1 MLRHGLKNALIPIVT
16 VVGVQA
22 GYLLGGAVLTETV
35 FAWPGVGTLMVQG
48 ILARDFPLVQG
59 CVLVVAL
66 ASSSST
72 WRSTALRV
80 ARSTHPLR
88 VSGLS
93 VASPASTTHARA
105 AARTLRALG
114 RIARAIGWPCGWARL
129 LAVARGRRA
138 WLAAARPGHGG
149 HTESPAAAADP
160 GSSRSGTDEFGRD
173 LLARLVWGA
182 RVSLLAG
189 VATAAASMVVGVTL
203 GILGGFYTGWVETV
217 VMRLTDILMAFPY
230 ILLAI
235 AIVAGLGPG
244 LRNAMIA
251 IAIVGFPIY
260 TRLVRSI
267 VLSLREREFVEAAR
281 ALGATDPVMLGR
293 HILPHLLSP
302 VIVAFSLDVGAK
314 ILATA
319 GLSFLGLGTQPPT
332 ADWGSMLATGRQFV
346 ILSPHVV
353 LLPGLA
359 IFVIVLALNLV
370 GDALRDLLDP
380 RAAVR

>member
-1 MLRHGLKNALIPIVT
+1 M
-16 VVGVQA
+16 
-22 GYLLGGAVLTETV
+22 
-35 FAWPGVGTLMVQG
+35 
-48 ILARDFPLVQG
+48 
-59 CVLVVAL
+59 
-66 ASSSST
+66 S
-72 WRSTALRV
+72 LRV
-80 ARSTHPLR
+80 AGVDDPM
-88 VSGLS
+88 
-93 VASPASTTHARA
+93 ARA
-105 AARTLRALG
+105 AEASRLRRGIG
-114 RIARAIGWPCGWARL
+114 RVVRRDR
-129 LAVARGRRA
+129 LAVAAGLVL
-138 WLAAARPGHGG
+138 LAAVLVALLAPWLPLLDPDAVDTPNRLSPPLTHGH
-149 HTESPAAAADP
+149 
-160 GSSRSGTDEFGRD
+160 RLGTDEFGRD

-189 VATAAASMVVGVTL
+189 VATAGAAMVIGVAL
-203 GILGGFYTGWVETV
+203 GILGGFYTGWIETV

-251 IAIVGFPIY
+251 IAVVGFPIY
-260 TRLVRSI
+260 TRLVRGV
-267 VLSLREREFVEAAR
+267 VLTLREREFVEAAR
-281 ALGATDPVMLGR
+281 ALGATDPLILGR

-346 ILSPHVV
+346 VLSPHVV

-380 RAAVR
+380 RTPMH

>member
-1 MLRHGLKNALIPIVT
+1 MSNGS
-16 VVGVQA
+16 VGVATVPGGRPAPVAADPVA
-22 GYLLGGAVLTETV
+22 GLPRAARRLARRNRLAVAGLLVLIGAVLAAVLAPYLPLLDPDAVETTNRLK
-35 FAWPGVGTLMVQG
+35 P
-48 ILARDFPLVQG
+48 PL
-59 CVLVVAL
+59 
-66 ASSSST
+66 T
-72 WRSTALRV
+72 
-80 ARSTHPLR
+80 
-88 VSGLS
+88 
-93 VASPASTTHARA
+93 
-105 AARTLRALG
+105 
-114 RIARAIGWPCGWARL
+114 
-129 LAVARGRRA
+129 
-138 WLAAARPGHGG
+138 PGHVL
-149 HTESPAAAADP
+149 
-160 GSSRSGTDEFGRD
+160 GTDEFGRD

-189 VATAAASMVVGVTL
+189 AASAAAAMLLGVAL
-203 GILGGFYTGWVETV
+203 GILSGFYTGWTETLI
-217 VMRLTDILMAFPY
+217 MRATDILMAFPY

-251 IAIVGFPIY
+251 VAIVGLPLYI
-260 TRLVRSI
+260 RLVRSV

-281 ALGATDPVMLGR
+281 ALGAPDAVILGR
-293 HILPHLLSP
+293 HVLPHLVSP
-302 VIVAFSLDVGAK
+302 VVVAFSLDVGTK

-346 ILSPHVV
+346 ILRPHVV

-380 RAAVR
+380 RART

>member
-1 MLRHGLKNALIPIVT
+1 MSEHG
-16 VVGVQA
+16 
-22 GYLLGGAVLTETV
+22 
-35 FAWPGVGTLMVQG
+35 AWRQG
-48 ILARDFPLVQG
+48 
-59 CVLVVAL
+59 
-66 ASSSST
+66 
-72 WRSTALRV
+72 
-80 ARSTHPLR
+80 
-88 VSGLS
+88 
-93 VASPASTTHARA
+93 
-105 AARTLRALG
+105 
-114 RIARAIGWPCGWARL
+114 
-129 LAVARGRRA
+129 LAVAA
-138 WLAAARPGHGG
+138 ALALVAAVLAAVLAPVLPLIDPDTVDTPNRLRPPGSPGH
-149 HTESPAAAADP
+149 AL
-160 GSSRSGTDEFGRD
+160 GTDEFGRD

-189 VATAAASMVVGVTL
+189 VATAAASMLVGVVL
-203 GILGGFYTGWVETV
+203 GVVGGFYTGWVESI

-235 AIVAGLGPG
+235 AIVGGLGPG
-244 LRNAMIA
+244 LRNAMLA

-281 ALGATDPVMLGR
+281 ALGAGDPVILGR

-302 VIVAFSLDVGAK
+302 VIVAFSLDVGFK

-346 ILSPHVV
+346 ILSPHVA

-359 IFVIVLALNLV
+359 IFVVVLALNMV

-380 RAAVR
+380 RTAVR

>member
-1 MLRHGLKNALIPIVT
+1 MSIRVAGVGEPIV
-16 VVGVQA
+16 
-22 GYLLGGAVLTETV
+22 GAAEVSR
-35 FAWPGVGTLMVQG
+35 FRRG
-48 ILARDFPLVQG
+48 IGRLARRDRLA
-59 CVLVVAL
+59 VVA
-66 ASSSST
+66 
-72 WRSTALRV
+72 ALV
-80 ARSTHPLR
+80 L
-88 VSGLS
+88 
-93 VASPASTTHARA
+93 
-105 AARTLRALG
+105 
-114 RIARAIGWPCGWARL
+114 
-129 LAVARGRRA
+129 
-138 WLAAARPGHGG
+138 LAAALAALLAPWLPLLDPDTVDTPNRLQPPLTPGH
-149 HTESPAAAADP
+149 
-160 GSSRSGTDEFGRD
+160 RLGTDEFGRD
-173 LLARLVWGA
+173 LLARLIWGA

-189 VATAAASMVVGVTL
+189 VATAAAAMAIGVTL
-203 GILGGFYTGWVETV
+203 GILGGFYTGWIETV

-260 TRLVRSI
+260 TRLVRSV

-281 ALGATDPVMLGR
+281 ALGAKDPLILGR

-346 ILSPHVV
+346 VLSPHVV

-380 RAAVR
+380 RTSTR